1 MAPER
6 RGVSY
11 GKRVKPAATK
21 RVRETPARPLLLDTA
36 VLLWWLQDPA
46 RLSRAAAAHL
56 ASAQHTTVLVSSV
69 SCWEIG
75 LKAERGMLELGD
87 SFDGFMARIESMSGL
102 SILPVD
108 LVIWRQVLAL
118 QWDHREPADRS
129 TVPTA
134 ISPQATVRV
143 RDRGPPRVVGGGQ
156 SGRRQALG
164 CLTKPQGG

>member
-6 RGVSY
+6 SGVSY
-11 GKRVKPAATK
+11 GKRVKPAGGR

-56 ASAQHTTVLVSSV
+56 ASAPNTTVLVSSV
-69 SCWEIG
+69 SFWEIG

-87 SFDGFMARIESMSGL
+87 SFDGFMTRIESMSGL

-118 QWDHREPADRS
+118 KWDHRDPADRII
-129 TVPTA
+129 VATA
-134 ISPQATVRV
+134 MQHQATLLSS
-143 RDRGPPRVVGGGQ
+143 DRAIRAFYQETVW
-156 SGRRQALG
+156 
-164 CLTKPQGG
+164 